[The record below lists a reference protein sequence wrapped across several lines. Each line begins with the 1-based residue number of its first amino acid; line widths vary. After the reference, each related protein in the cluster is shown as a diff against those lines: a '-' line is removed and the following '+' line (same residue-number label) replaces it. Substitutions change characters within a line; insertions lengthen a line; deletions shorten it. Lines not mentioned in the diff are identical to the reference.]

1 MARGEEG
8 KVLNIKLSGDT
19 GAHIPV
25 ELNGVKCLALI
36 DTGASRSCM
45 SSAQYKLIGSPP
57 LEPLPP
63 GARLRSATGTSME
76 AWGLTSCLVCIGRK
90 MYAQSFIV
98 CNKMMTNVIVGRDFL
113 STYKLSITWGDEGTM
128 EVLEGQEPV
137 IRTGEVHQY
146 PAYVGGRAKVPLAH
160 SGCYP
165 RHCESP
171 TFRKKDTF
179 PFCSIKREFGFA
191 NELCSVSIGLRHLE
205 GWPSTHCTTN
215 N

>member
-98 CNKMMTNVIVGRDFL
+98 CN
-113 STYKLSITWGDEGTM
+113 
-128 EVLEGQEPV
+128 
-137 IRTGEVHQY
+137 
-146 PAYVGGRAKVPLAH
+146 
-160 SGCYP
+160 
-165 RHCESP
+165 
-171 TFRKKDTF
+171 
-179 PFCSIKREFGFA
+179 
-191 NELCSVSIGLRHLE
+191 
-205 GWPSTHCTTN
+205 
-215 N
+215 